1 MRSQPNSYLGRLPL
15 SRTRKTSAK
24 SARTNRLLRK
34 SKLTKH
40 PRQTTKMDHY
50 ETSGND
56 ASLSDNDKPAQSDQS
71 GFDLYDG
78 YKADTANEQADDDSV
93 IDISGLPD
101 QIDDPVRMY
110 LMQMGEIPLLS
121 RSEEISAAKGIERT
135 RARFRQTFLASDYLL
150 QGAAAPLRKVRDGQL
165 RLDRTIEVS
174 VTNTVEKKNILKA
187 ARPEPQND

>member
-1 MRSQPNSYLGRLPL
+1 RR
-15 SRTRKTSAK
+15 
-24 SARTNRLLRK
+24 
-34 SKLTKH
+34 
-40 PRQTTKMDHY
+40 TTKMDHY

-56 ASLSDNDKPAQSDQS
+56 ASASDNDKAAQSDQS

-78 YKADTANEQADDDSV
+78 YKADTANEQVDDDSV

-150 QGAAAPLRKVRDGQL
+150 QGAAALLRKVRDGQL

-174 VTNTVEKKNILKA
+174 VTNTVEKKNILKRLDPNLRTIEHLLRQNRA
-187 ARPEPQND
+187 DFAIAISRTRPMQER